1 MPKDSSSND
10 DGAQTVP
17 PSPNH
22 INESLSQK
30 SSPPAV
36 GPTESSSNDHGHR
49 DVQAAKR
56 NESSFLGNP
65 ADWPAVQVIDEKI
78 ALPSTAN
85 ATGDSST
92 PNTRVDTLESA
103 VIVPYKI
110 GKVHPD
116 RIRNIVEENELW
128 RIDARLSKA
137 LDVVIPQLRVKLPE
151 VQAIRFSQVYYRPSD
166 NERVGRV
173 AAPNA
178 PLEKVV

>member
-10 DGAQTVP
+10 DDAQTVP
-17 PSPNH
+17 PSPQH

-36 GPTESSSNDHGHR
+36 GPTESSSNDHSHR
-49 DVQAAKR
+49 GVQAAKR
-56 NESSFLGNP
+56 KDLPSSGNP

-78 ALPSTAN
+78 ALPPTAN

-92 PNTRVDTLESA
+92 PNTGVDTLQSA

-128 RIDARLSKA
+128 RIDARLLKA
-137 LDVVIPQLRVKLPE
+137 LDVVIPQLREKLPE
-151 VQAIRFSQVYYRPSD
+151 VQAI
-166 NERVGRV
+166 
-173 AAPNA
+173 
-178 PLEKVV
+178 